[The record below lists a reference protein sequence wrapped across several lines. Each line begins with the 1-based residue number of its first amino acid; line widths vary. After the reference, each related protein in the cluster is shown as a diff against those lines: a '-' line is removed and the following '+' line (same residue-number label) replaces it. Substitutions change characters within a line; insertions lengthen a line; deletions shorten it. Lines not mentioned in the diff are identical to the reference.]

1 MTTAISD
8 IDHIV
13 IAVGDLDRGA
23 AAYSRLG
30 FTLSPRA
37 LHSASMG
44 TANHTIMLQH
54 DYFELLTVLTATERN
69 LRWREALAMGEGVA
83 GLAVVPTSAPAARD
97 AWRGQGFSPSELV
110 SFSRP
115 VDRPDGSR
123 MEARFEIVSLPKGSV
138 PGASVFACAQ
148 LTRDAVWLPELMGH
162 ANTATAIRRLVVAL
176 PTVPEGALSWSRA
189 LAGAQSAVINGGIRL
204 RLGSHAVDLLQAGA
218 AARRYGLAAVP
229 KRPKAIAI
237 EFAVADVG
245 TCRAVLTKGGV
256 PAWTNGERTAVA
268 ANRANG
274 VVVMMAPEG
283 SPLL

>member
-13 IAVGDLDRGA
+13 IAVSDLDRA
-23 AAYSRLG
+23 SATYRRLG

-69 LRWREALAMGEGVA
+69 LRWREALALGEGVA
-83 GLAVVPTSAPAARD
+83 GLALVPTSAAAARD
-97 AWRGQGFSPSELV
+97 AWRGQGFNPSELV

-123 MEARFEIVSLPKGSV
+123 TEARFEIVSLPKGSV

-148 LTRDAVWLPELMGH
+148 LTRDAVWLPELMRH

-176 PTVPEGALSWSRA
+176 PNVSEGAISWSKA
-189 LAGAQSAVINGGIRL
+189 LSGAQSAVINGGIRL
-204 RLGSHAVDLLQAGA
+204 SLGHHAVDLLQAGA
-218 AARRYGLAAVP
+218 AARRYGLASVP
-229 KRPKAIAI
+229 KRAMAIAI

-245 TCRAVLTKGGV
+245 KCRAALIKGGV
-256 PAWTNGERTAVA
+256 PAWANGERTAVA
-268 ANRANG
+268 PPHANG

-283 SPLL
+283 SPLA

>member
-1 MTTAISD
+1 MTAAISG

-13 IAVGDLDRGA
+13 IAVGDLDRAA
-23 AAYSRLG
+23 AAYRRLG

-44 TANHTIMLQH
+44 TANHTIMLQR
-54 DYFELLTVLTATERN
+54 DYFELLTVLTPTERN
-69 LRWREALAMGEGVA
+69 LRWRDALALGDGVA

-97 AWRGQGFSPSELV
+97 AWSANGFSPGELV
-110 SFSRP
+110 NFSRP

-176 PTVPEGALSWSRA
+176 PKISEGAISWSKA
-189 LAGAQSAVINGGIRL
+189 LPGARSAVINGGIRL
-204 RLGSHAVDLLQAGA
+204 RLGSHVVDLLGA
-218 AARRYGLAAVP
+218 RMAARQYGLSRPPA
-229 KRPKAIAI
+229 RPKAVAI

-245 TCRAVLTKGGV
+245 ECRAALRRGGV
-256 PAWTNGERTAVA
+256 PAWANGERTAVA
-268 ANRANG
+268 SAHACG
-274 VVVMMAPEG
+274 VVVMMVPADL
-283 SPLL
+283 PLA

>member
-13 IAVGDLDRGA
+13 IAVSDLDRA
-23 AAYSRLG
+23 SATYRRLG

-69 LRWREALAMGEGVA
+69 LRWREALALGEGVA
-83 GLAVVPTSAPAARD
+83 GLALVPTSAAAARD
-97 AWRGQGFSPSELV
+97 AWRGQGFNPSELV

-115 VDRPDGSR
+115 VDRPGGSR

-148 LTRDAVWLPELMGH
+148 LTRDAVWLPELMRH

-176 PTVPEGALSWSRA
+176 PNVSEGAISWSKA
-189 LAGAQSAVINGGIRL
+189 LSGAQSAVINGGIRL
-204 RLGSHAVDLLQAGA
+204 QTPLDGEVDLLLRILVGDALRTPDRSERLQNCLVRSAGGNQRA
-218 AARRYGLAAVP
+218 AQWISCRRGRRRGA
-229 KRPKAIAI
+229 
-237 EFAVADVG
+237 
-245 TCRAVLTKGGV
+245 
-256 PAWTNGERTAVA
+256 TA
-268 ANRANG
+268 
-274 VVVMMAPEG
+274 
-283 SPLL
+283 

>member
-1 MTTAISD
+1 MTAAISD

-13 IAVGDLDRGA
+13 IAVGDLDRA
-23 AAYSRLG
+23 AATYRQLG

-69 LRWREALAMGEGVA
+69 LRWREALALGEGVA
-83 GLAVVPTSAPAARD
+83 GLALVPTGAPAARD

-148 LTRDAVWLPELMGH
+148 LTRDAVWLPELMRH

-176 PTVPEGALSWSRA
+176 PNVSEGAIAWSKA
-189 LAGAQSAVINGGIRL
+189 L
-204 RLGSHAVDLLQAGA
+204 
-218 AARRYGLAAVP
+218 
-229 KRPKAIAI
+229 
-237 EFAVADVG
+237 
-245 TCRAVLTKGGV
+245 CRARS
-256 PAWTNGERTAVA
+256 PRSSTAASGSASA
-268 ANRANG
+268 ATPWISCRRGRRRGA
-274 VVVMMAPEG
+274 MA
-283 SPLL
+283 SPPCRSGPRRSPSNSPSPTSGNAGRR